1 MADTAEVRE
10 FNICRVNSDYI
21 SSNHSVNLVISEV
34 ARSCHSNKQ
43 KINCFLPR
51 NAYTSLSYSAM
62 ILKDMMVRKKKIL
75 CIRTCLF
82 LYISSTEE
90 RISQKRVSVVIIQY
104 VPPVTGIHTFW
115 GHNKQQ
121 P

>member
-62 ILKDMMVRKKKIL
+62 ILKDMMVRKKKRSSVL
-75 CIRTCLF
+75 ELAFFSVFPQQRREF
-82 LYISSTEE
+82 L
-90 RISQKRVSVVIIQY
+90 RRGFQ
-104 VPPVTGIHTFW
+104 
-115 GHNKQQ
+115 
-121 P
+121 